1 MRKILLAFLF
11 LLSFNSCSVKY
22 GFSGISIDYSKV
34 RSMTIIDFPNQASIV
49 YPPLGM
55 EFNDYL
61 KNYFTRNTRLFFEP
75 AGGDLELEGEIIK
88 YDLSPLNV
96 QEAQGGIGMLSTVT
110 RLTIAVK
117 IRYRDN
123 VTPTNDK
130 TGEIITVYRD
140 FDSGK
145 SLDEV
150 QDELN
155 KDMVEEIVQQIFNLT
170 LTDWN

>member
-1 MRKILLAFLF
+1 MRKILLVLFF
-11 LLSFNSCSVKY
+11 LLLFDSCSVKY

-34 RSMTIIDFPNQASIV
+34 KSMSINDFPNQAAIV
-49 YPPLGM
+49 YPPLGL

-61 KNYFTRNTRLFFEP
+61 KNYYTRNTKLFFEP
-75 AGGDLELEGEIIK
+75 AGGDLELEGEITR
-88 YDLSPLNV
+88 YDLSPLSV
-96 QEAQGGIGMLSTVT
+96 QESRDGIGMLSTMT

-117 IRYRDN
+117 FRYRDN

-130 TGEIITVYRD
+130 NGEVVTVYRD
-140 FDSGK
+140 FDSSK

-150 QDELN
+150 QDALN
-155 KDMVEEIVQQIFNLT
+155 KEMVEEIVQQMFNLT